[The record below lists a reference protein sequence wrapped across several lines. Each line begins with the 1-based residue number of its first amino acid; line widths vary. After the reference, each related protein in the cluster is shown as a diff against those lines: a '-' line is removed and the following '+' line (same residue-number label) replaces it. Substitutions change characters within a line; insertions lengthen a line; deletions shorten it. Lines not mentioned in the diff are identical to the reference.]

1 MNSSIIRVSD
11 ILNNAKKII
20 SSGLSDG
27 YNFDEI
33 NALEYFNEL
42 LENSACPTPIF
53 SGIIIM
59 EREDDDYTVIDGLQR
74 LTTINLLLCALC
86 ENYKNTSEKNEDS
99 KNKIFNRYL
108 TKQGNPI
115 LNLLGEENELF
126 KRILFSKELSKKD
139 LKSKLCKTYQSFLSE
154 IKEQKI
160 QGTELFRIISKIQF
174 MVIITEKAEVPIR
187 ELYQALN
194 NKKDKS
200 QINLIT
206 SYIYQ
211 RGGGGIWQKTIDDF
225 KEIGGIE
232 LFETFLKDFLT
243 LQSEGKL
250 PNNNALYNKFRSY
263 FSKISKYLET
273 QKIID
278 NICRYGQYYLKI
290 YNAEFE
296 NPEINEQIVI
306 LNSNDGRDAYPYL
319 IEVVDDLENH
329 HITPHIFLNI
339 LMMINTVVKER
350 KENPNSETQIDFTS
364 LSKELN
370 KMLVLKDYTPQNID
384 EEKITI
390 NEMNKLTTFGV

>member
-11 ILNNAKKII
+11 ILNNAKKLI

-42 LENSACPTPIF
+42 LENATCPTPIF

-59 EREDDDYTVIDGLQR
+59 EKEDDEYTIIDGLQR

-86 ENYKNTSEKNEDS
+86 ENYKNTTEKNEDS

-108 TKQGNPI
+108 TKQGTPI
-115 LNLLGEENELF
+115 LNLLGEENKIF
-126 KRILFSKELSKKD
+126 QRILFSNELSKKD
-139 LKSKLCKTYQSFLSE
+139 MKSKLYQTYQSFLNE

-206 SYIYQ
+206 SYILQ
-211 RGGGGIWQKTIDDF
+211 RGGEGIWQNTIEDF

-273 QKIID
+273 QKIIE

-290 YNAEFE
+290 YNADFE
-296 NPEINEQIVI
+296 NTEIKEQIVV
-306 LNSNDGRDAYPYL
+306 LNSNNGRDAYPYL
-319 IEVVDDLENH
+319 IEVMDDLENR
-329 HITPHIFLNI
+329 HITSHVFLNI
-339 LMMINTVVKER
+339 LMMINSVVKNR
-350 KENPNSETQIDFTS
+350 KENPDSESQIDFTS

-370 KMLVLKDYTPQNID
+370 KMLVLKDYAPEATN
-384 EEKITI
+384 EKKIRI
-390 NEMNKLTTFGV
+390 S